1 MADHRLKPI
10 TPLGNSTPHSVT
22 IGPVTISEVVD
33 TALASLATRMG
44 EAKAVA
50 DIADS
55 AGIPLPGPG
64 KAAQGATYAAFWLSP
79 DMWMIEAPFA
89 THEDVIAQLKPH
101 FGEAASLTEQT
112 DAWARFDVTGDDLPA
127 MFERLCAFDLRSHG
141 PGSATR
147 TVIEHLG
154 CYIVIRAP
162 GHLSVLGPRSSA
174 ASLFHALETAAQS
187 AF

>member
-10 TPLGNSTPHSVT
+10 TPLGHDAPHGVT
-22 IGPVTISEVVD
+22 IGPVTITEVVD

-44 EAKAVA
+44 EGKAVA
-50 DIADS
+50 DIAET

-64 KAAQGATYAAFWLSP
+64 KAAKAATYGAFWLSP
-79 DMWMIEAPFA
+79 DMWMVEAPFA
-89 THEDVIAQLKPH
+89 THEDIVSVLKPH
-101 FGEAASLTEQT
+101 FGEAASITEQT
-112 DAWARFDVTGDDLPA
+112 DAWARFDVTGTDLPV
-127 MFERLCAFDLRSHG
+127 MFERLCNFDLRSNG

-154 CYIVIRAP
+154 CYVVIRGP
-162 GHLSVLGPRSSA
+162 GHLSVIGPRSSA
-174 ASLFHALETAAQS
+174 ASVFHALETAARS

>member
-10 TPLGNSTPHSVT
+10 TPLGHDTPHSVT
-22 IGPVTISEVVD
+22 IGPVTITEVVD
-33 TALASLATRMG
+33 TALASLAARMG

-89 THEDVIAQLKPH
+89 THEDIVAHLKPH
-101 FGEAASLTEQT
+101 FGETASLTEQT

-127 MFERLCAFDLRSHG
+127 MFERLCAFDLRAQG
-141 PGSATR
+141 PGAATR

-154 CYIVIRAP
+154 CYIILRAS

-174 ASLFHALETAAQS
+174 ASLFHALETAAQA

>member
-1 MADHRLKPI
+1 VADHRLKPI
-10 TPLGNSTPHSVT
+10 TPLGHDTPHSVT
-22 IGPVTISEVVD
+22 IGPVTITEVTD
-33 TALASLATRMG
+33 TALASLATRHG

-50 DIADS
+50 DIAET
-55 AGIPLPGPG
+55 AGIPLPPPG

-79 DMWMIEAPFA
+79 DMWMVEAPFA
-89 THEDVIAQLKPH
+89 THEDIVAHLKPH
-101 FGEAASLTEQT
+101 FGETASLTEQT

-127 MFERLCAFDLRSHG
+127 MFERLCAFDLRAHG

-147 TVIEHLG
+147 SVIEHLG
-154 CYIVIRAP
+154 CYVVIRAS
-162 GHLSVLGPRSSA
+162 GRLSVLGPRSSA